1 MIFLFGSRRK
11 QIFTPTPEKT
21 AKEKI
26 RRDKIGSHLIREAIK
41 VNYVQN
47 ENPKPHRGAVIWH
60 IYHLSHT
67 E

>member
-1 MIFLFGSRRK
+1 MILLFGSKRK
-11 QIFTPTPEKT
+11 QIFTPTLEKI

-47 ENPKPHRGAVIWH
+47 KNPKPHRGAVIWH